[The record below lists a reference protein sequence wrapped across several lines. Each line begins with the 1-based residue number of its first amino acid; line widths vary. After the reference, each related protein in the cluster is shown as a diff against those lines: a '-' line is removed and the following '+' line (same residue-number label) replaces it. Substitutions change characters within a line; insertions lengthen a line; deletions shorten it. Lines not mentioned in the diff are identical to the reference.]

1 MSKFHVGDRVRIV
14 NSGTQYTTY
23 KSFFE
28 NNLDIPIEA
37 AARWAFDS
45 DIEKVY
51 PNYKDMTFHVEFVG
65 EHHMFG
71 GQLCLISANGCSF
84 DKLFLLGS
92 DGLALVK
99 RKFTVPCEFVMYA
112 DVSVEADNFEE
123 AKQLAVKENYEFN
136 VDEDRVRVVSSH
148 VTASKTEW

>member
-1 MSKFHVGDRVRIV
+1 MSKFCVGDLVRIV

-28 NNLDIPIEA
+28 NNLNIPIEA

-51 PNYKDMTFHVEFVG
+51 PDYEDMTFHVEFVG

-71 GQLCLISANGCSF
+71 GQLCLISANGSPF
-84 DKLFLLGS
+84 NKLFLFGS

-99 RKFTVPCEFVMYA
+99 RTFSVPCEFVMYA
-112 DVSVEADNFEE
+112 DVRVEAGSFEE